1 MFDVLIIGAGITGT
15 LIARELSRYQI
26 DVAVLEKCNDVGNK
40 TTNANSAI
48 VHSGYD
54 PEPGSNKAKFN
65 VLGNHMFDQLTEE
78 LDVPFERLGSLT
90 VALEDEQIPLLEDL
104 IQRSQENHVP
114 VQLLTGVEAQKIE
127 PHLSKEVKAALLAPT
142 AGIVDPF
149 ELCVHAMENAIDNG
163 VHLLLNEEVVAIK
176 KVADYFLVKTKTH
189 EYQSRIIINAAG
201 NFADCIAGMIE
212 TIDWKITS
220 RKGEY
225 FVLDHFQDDYVKHT
239 IFPLPTSKGKGVLVS
254 PTTSG
259 NYIVGPSSE
268 EILRKDDYATDSLTL
283 KQVKEHAVAMFPDL
297 PFNQVIRVFS
307 GLRPSCS
314 RHDFIIEY
322 AKTDS
327 HFINVAGIESP
338 GLVSSPAIAKFVVDD
353 LVKPIISL
361 EDKPSFN
368 PRVRPY
374 YRLSQMLKKHQEAFV
389 KEHPTYG
396 EIVCN
401 CEKVSLGEIED
412 ALSRSCPPRS
422 VKGLKRRTRAGFGK
436 CQGSFCQPRVVL
448 ILAKHYGVSPLD
460 IPLDDVGSNI
470 LLEKIKEVK

>member
-1 MFDVLIIGAGITGT
+1 
-15 LIARELSRYQI
+15 
-26 DVAVLEKCNDVGNK
+26 
-40 TTNANSAI
+40 
-48 VHSGYD
+48 
-54 PEPGSNKAKFN
+54 
-65 VLGNHMFDQLTEE
+65 
-78 LDVPFERLGSLT
+78 
-90 VALEDEQIPLLEDL
+90 
-104 IQRSQENHVP
+104 
-114 VQLLTGVEAQKIE
+114 
-127 PHLSKEVKAALLAPT
+127 
-142 AGIVDPF
+142 
-149 ELCVHAMENAIDNG
+149 
-163 VHLLLNEEVVAIK
+163 
-176 KVADYFLVKTKTH
+176 
-189 EYQSRIIINAAG
+189 
-201 NFADCIAGMIE
+201 
-212 TIDWKITS
+212 
-220 RKGEY
+220 
-225 FVLDHFQDDYVKHT
+225 
-239 IFPLPTSKGKGVLVS
+239 LVS

-268 EILRKDDYATDSLTL
+268 EILQKDDYATDSLTL
-283 KQVKEHAVAMFPDL
+283 KQVKEHAIAMFPDL

-353 LVKPIISL
+353 LVNPLLLL
-361 EDKPSFN
+361 ENKPSFN
-368 PRVRPY
+368 PHVRPY
-374 YRLSQMLKKHQEAFV
+374 YRLCQMLKEHQEAFV

-460 IPLDDVGSNI
+460 IPLDDIGSNI
-470 LLEKIKEVK
+470 LVEKVKEVK